1 MLKAAFCSVWFYS
14 IESLTD
20 DFDPMA
26 ALVSRVHHSICTM
39 SGTVA
44 GLAPWHHWDVLS
56 SCCALLTNRSKTKQP
71 ETDIL
76 WGVFAVFV
84 QSGPELGLL
93 RPQDS
98 LHEAEPTRQHRQR
111 ESDVSIHPSQ
121 HRV

>member
-14 IESLTD
+14 IESLTN

-26 ALVSRVHHSICTM
+26 ALVSRVHRRICAM
-39 SGTVA
+39 SVSVG
-44 GLAPWHHWDVLS
+44 GLASWHHWDVLS
-56 SCCALLTNRSKTKQP
+56 SCCAFLTKRRKTKQAQ
-71 ETDIL
+71 TDIL

-84 QSGPELGLL
+84 QSGPELSLL

-98 LHEAEPTRQHRQR
+98 LHEAEPTRQHKQR
-111 ESDVSIHPSQ
+111 ESDVSIPPSQ